1 MGQMFDRGNMGKVD
15 KVAVWVAEVG
25 FHSTQTEDD
34 VAVALVGQI
43 FGRVQGLL
51 QRDAE
56 PPLDEHGQFALT
68 ANGL

>member
-1 MGQMFDRGNMGKVD
+1 MGEVD

-34 VAVALVGQI
+34 VTVALVGQI
-43 FGRVQGLL
+43 FCRVQGLL
-51 QRDAE
+51 QCDAE
-56 PPLDEHGQFALT
+56 PPLDENGQFALT